1 MTRSFDPSLM
11 SRRTFLHTTSAAAA
25 GAMLFSSTACA
36 SAQMPLAGRIKKAIV
51 YNMFQ
56 SDAPVVEKFRAL
68 KEAGF
73 QGVEAQTKAP
83 EDPAEMVAAAR
94 ETGVEIHSLMHGS
107 VDNIPSAVD
116 RAKALGVNVI
126 LIVAGR
132 VNEQKSYQDN
142 YTETQAVIRE
152 ALPYAAANE
161 VTLLVENVWN
171 NFLLSPLEMA
181 RYIDE
186 FESPWIQSYFDVGNV
201 VRFAWPEHWIP
212 VLGSRI
218 KRVHVKEYSR
228 DKQMNE
234 GLWKGFDVEMGEGSI
249 DWELVRKELLA
260 IDYTGWVTAE
270 VGGGDIERMKEISR
284 QMDSIL
290 ALC

>member
-1 MTRSFDPSLM
+1 MTRSFDPSFM

>member
-1 MTRSFDPSLM
+1 MTRSFDPSFM
-11 SRRTFLHTTSAAAA
+11 SRRTFLHTASAAAA

>member
-11 SRRTFLHTTSAAAA
+11 SRRTFLHTASAAAA

>member
-83 EDPAEMVAAAR
+83 EDPAEMVAADR

-181 RYIDE
+181 HYIDE

>member
-181 RYIDE
+181 HYIDE

>member
-1 MTRSFDPSLM
+1 M
-11 SRRTFLHTTSAAAA
+11 SRRTFLHTASAAAA

>member
-1 MTRSFDPSLM
+1 M

>member
-25 GAMLFSSTACA
+25 GAMLFSSAASA

-73 QGVEAQTKAP
+73 QGVEAQTRAP

-142 YTETQAVIRE
+142 YTETQVVIRE

>member
-1 MTRSFDPSLM
+1 MTRSFDPALIN
-11 SRRTFLHTTSAAAA
+11 RRSFLQTAAVAAA
-25 GAMLFSSTACA
+25 GTAFLSNSALA
-36 SAQMPLAGRIKKAIV
+36 SAKMPMAGRVKKAIV
-51 YNMFQ
+51 YNMFK
-56 SDAPVVEKFRAL
+56 SDEPIVDKFRAL

-73 QGVEAQTKAP
+73 QGIEAQTKAP

-94 ETGVEIHSLMHGS
+94 ETGIEIHSLMHGS
-107 VDNIPSAVD
+107 VDNIPMAVD
-116 RAKALGVNVI
+116 RAKILGVNVI

-132 VNEQKSYQDN
+132 VNEKKSYQDN
-142 YTETQAVIRE
+142 YTETQAIIRE

-186 FESPWIQSYFDVGNV
+186 FESPWIQSYFDESNV
-201 VRFAWPEHWIP
+201 ARFAWPEHWIP
-212 VLGSRI
+212 VLGNRI
-218 KRVHVKEYSR
+218 KRVHVKEYCR
-228 DKQMNE
+228 EKQMNE

-260 IDYTGWVTAE
+260 IDYEGWVTAE
-270 VGGGDIERMKEISR
+270 VKGGDVERMKEISR
-284 QMDSIL
+284 QMDTVL
-290 ALC
+290 ALG